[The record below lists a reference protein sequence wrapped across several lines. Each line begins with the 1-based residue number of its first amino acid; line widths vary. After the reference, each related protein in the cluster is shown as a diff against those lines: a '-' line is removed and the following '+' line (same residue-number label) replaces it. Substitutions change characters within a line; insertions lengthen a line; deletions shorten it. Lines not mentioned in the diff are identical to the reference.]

1 MTKSNQT
8 FHVLLK
14 TKITQMPKDKCTHS
28 KLNYI
33 DKRYKQ
39 LKMWYTNVMCLS
51 VFVPLSSSSVTAEV
65 VALLKS
71 NLSTLLTD
79 LLTGFGWNNH
89 FMMILKSVIDYILHD
104 FHIKICLY
112 DYYYKYMCM
121 CVYIQI
127 YINVYMIIFINIY
140 VCVHTYIK
148 VGCLLWLKKSSFLFI
163 S

>member
-1 MTKSNQT
+1 MLINNDKSKLTKWNQT

-14 TKITQMPKDKCTHS
+14 TQITQMPQDICTHS

-39 LKMWYTNVMCLS
+39 LKMYTNVMCLS
-51 VFVPLSSSSVTAEV
+51 SFVPLSSSSVTAEV

-89 FMMILKSVIDYILHD
+89 FMMILTSVIDYILHD
-104 FHIKICLY
+104 FHIKKCLY
-112 DYYYKYMCM
+112 DYYYKYMCE
-121 CVYIQI
+121 V
-127 YINVYMIIFINIY
+127 NA
-140 VCVHTYIK
+140 
-148 VGCLLWLKKSSFLFI
+148 LSI